1 MRECSGGPKAPPG
14 RATQGFEADRAG
26 AIPGRMDPSGALA
39 RLKRERRAVG
49 ARQTLRALHR
59 GVAQVVY
66 VARDADPAV
75 TRPIVELSQRMA
87 VELVYVD
94 SMHTLGRACGIDVGA
109 SAAALVAEEPPADAK
124 RQRKGGA

>member
-1 MRECSGGPKAPPG
+1 
-14 RATQGFEADRAG
+14 
-26 AIPGRMDPSGALA
+26 MDPSGALA

-94 SMHTLGRACGIDVGA
+94 NMHTLGRACGIDVGA